1 MPTLSVSVADHLTI
15 RRRYQSHLREC
26 AQAPPEQHLMS
37 IPLFLRTVKDRAA
50 RSNKDQ
56 QGSKVSL
63 IKQILASITKT
74 SAVEDLV
81 RKPCC

>member
-1 MPTLSVSVADHLTI
+1 
-15 RRRYQSHLREC
+15 
-26 AQAPPEQHLMS
+26 MS